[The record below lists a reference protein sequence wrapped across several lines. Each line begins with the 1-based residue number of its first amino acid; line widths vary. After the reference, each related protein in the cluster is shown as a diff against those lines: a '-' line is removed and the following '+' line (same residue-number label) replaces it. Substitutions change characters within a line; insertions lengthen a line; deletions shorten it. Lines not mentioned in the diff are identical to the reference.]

1 MFSLLLYY
9 LFKFSKTS
17 DLLSNSW
24 NIWFL
29 LSIADS
35 LYNFVI
41 YYNELWIPDY
51 DKKSNTLGPSE
62 FLFWYQ
68 WYRWYWHRYF
78 FIDLT
83 SSRYFLVIILMIMVI
98 ILIIRKMLIMTIMM
112 SKWWSWQW
120 PALPEVASL
129 PVCHPLSHFP
139 RLEKHHHNHHHNH
152 HHRHRHRHYCS
163 HPNHHHHVVSSMC
176 VMCFIIVS
184 LCSCVLC
191 PSRVL
196 CSVSSMCHQH
206 SWALATWRQEG
217 THQSAQLQ
225 ILFSRSYKCSSL
237 LSQHHTNVLL
247 NFLQILFSRS

>member
-1 MFSLLLYY
+1 MLLSY

-98 ILIIRKMLIMTIMM
+98 ILVIRKMLIMTIMM

-152 HHRHRHRHYCS
+152 HHRHRHRHSNQY
-163 HPNHHHHVVSSMC
+163 VQILILLLTWWLGLASSL
-176 VMCFIIVS
+176 V
-184 LCSCVLC
+184 
-191 PSRVL
+191 
-196 CSVSSMCHQH
+196 
-206 SWALATWRQEG
+206 LAT
-217 THQSAQLQ
+217 
-225 ILFSRSYKCSSL
+225 SRS
-237 LSQHHTNVLL
+237 
-247 NFLQILFSRS
+247 SRSHDRKILSFPSSVFSHWSIQAVEPT

>member
-1 MFSLLLYY
+1 MHVWVRERSGR
-9 LFKFSKTS
+9 
-17 DLLSNSW
+17 NR
-24 NIWFL
+24 
-29 LSIADS
+29 
-35 LYNFVI
+35 
-41 YYNELWIPDY
+41 
-51 DKKSNTLGPSE
+51 KKSRE
-62 FLFWYQ
+62 
-68 WYRWYWHRYF
+68 
-78 FIDLT
+78 
-83 SSRYFLVIILMIMVI
+83 VICSFQGVWKHH
-98 ILIIRKMLIMTIMM
+98 LIIICTSKGRTIYIT
-112 SKWWSWQW
+112 
-120 PALPEVASL
+120 AL
-129 PVCHPLSHFP
+129 
-139 RLEKHHHNHHHNH
+139 NHHRN
-152 HHRHRHRHYCS
+152 RNCLYRS
-163 HPNHHHHVVSSMC
+163 HPNQHHHVVSSMC